1 MTAGSSVR
9 AARESRAW
17 IGASASVKSL
27 RTISRRFSTISIPA
41 AFIRARTSSRVTAS
55 SSVTFLVQ
63 QRDRAGR
70 VRRVHRRRRVEVRG
84 VERREPVHAEEP
96 HRDLDLVLE
105 QLEHADQTGLA
116 RRGEPA
122 AREAP
127 DADTLRAE
135 RQGLDDVSAAHEAA
149 VHDDRRPAA
158 DRPDD
163 LEERLDRAPA
173 VVELAPAV
181 VGDVHALDAVV
192 GRKRRVLGRRD
203 ALQDERDRVRVLEA
217 LDVVPAEPRLELE
230 AAGARPPGL
239 HEAPG
244 EIALAPAV
252 ARGVHGEAEGRVAV
266 VHGAPHP
273 VVHPR
278 VVATDVELE
287 DAEVV
292 RRGRDRLEPG
302 VADGA
307 EHLGTPNSSD
317 AFAAVAP
324 PPSAKVSI
332 EPIGASNTGMR
343 TGLPK
348 KVEVVSILETSR
360 RTRGRNAIESSARRL
375 RRTVVSGSA
384 PPIR

>member
-1 MTAGSSVR
+1 MTAGSIVR

-63 QRDRAGR
+63 QRERAGR

-105 QLEHADQTGLA
+105 QLEHADQPGLA

-135 RQGLDDVSAAHEAA
+135 RQGLDDVSAANEAA

-163 LEERLDRAPA
+163 LGERLDRAPA

-244 EIALAPAV
+244 ELALAPW
-252 ARGVHGEAEGRVAV
+252 AR
-266 VHGAPHP
+266 
-273 VVHPR
+273 
-278 VVATDVELE
+278 
-287 DAEVV
+287 
-292 RRGRDRLEPG
+292 
-302 VADGA
+302 
-307 EHLGTPNSSD
+307 
-317 AFAAVAP
+317 
-324 PPSAKVSI
+324 VSI
-332 EPIGASNTGMR
+332 EPIGASMTGMR

-375 RRTVVSGSA
+375 RRTVVSVSA

>member
-1 MTAGSSVR
+1 A
-9 AARESRAW
+9 
-17 IGASASVKSL
+17 
-27 RTISRRFSTISIPA
+27 
-41 AFIRARTSSRVTAS
+41 
-55 SSVTFLVQ
+55 
-63 QRDRAGR
+63 DRQ
-70 VRRVHRRRRVEVRG
+70 V
-84 VERREPVHAEEP
+84 
-96 HRDLDLVLE
+96 
-105 QLEHADQTGLA
+105 
-116 RRGEPA
+116 
-122 AREAP
+122 
-127 DADTLRAE
+127 
-135 RQGLDDVSAAHEAA
+135 LDDVSAAHAA
-149 VHDDRRPAA
+149 AAHDDRRPAA

-163 LEERLDRAPA
+163 LGERLDRAPA

-287 DAEVV
+287 HAEVV
-292 RRGRDRLEPG
+292 RRGRDGLEPG
-302 VADGA
+302 LQT
-307 EHLGTPNSSD
+307 ELSIWGTPNSSD
-317 AFAAVAP
+317 AFAAGAP

-332 EPIGASNTGMR
+332 EPLGASMTGMR
-343 TGLPK
+343 QGLPK
-348 KVEVVSILETSR
+348 KV
-360 RTRGRNAIESSARRL
+360 A
-375 RRTVVSGSA
+375 
-384 PPIR
+384 

>member
-1 MTAGSSVR
+1 MLQNAAGPRIEPPVSEPSAPWASPAASAAAEPLEEPPGMCSRLHGFFAGWKRWPGNWRPKANSCVMSLPSITQPARWSRVTHVASSSGTQSARTAGSSGR

-63 QRDRAGR
+63 QRERAGR

-105 QLEHADQTGLA
+105 QLEHADQTCLA

-163 LEERLDRAPA
+163 LGERLDRAPA

-181 VGDVHALDAVV
+181 VGNVHALDAVV
-192 GRKRRVLGRRD
+192 GRKR
-203 ALQDERDRVRVLEA
+203 
-217 LDVVPAEPRLELE
+217 
-230 AAGARPPGL
+230 
-239 HEAPG
+239 
-244 EIALAPAV
+244 
-252 ARGVHGEAEGRVAV
+252 
-266 VHGAPHP
+266 
-273 VVHPR
+273 
-278 VVATDVELE
+278 
-287 DAEVV
+287 
-292 RRGRDRLEPG
+292 
-302 VADGA
+302 
-307 EHLGTPNSSD
+307 
-317 AFAAVAP
+317 
-324 PPSAKVSI
+324 
-332 EPIGASNTGMR
+332 
-343 TGLPK
+343 
-348 KVEVVSILETSR
+348 
-360 RTRGRNAIESSARRL
+360 
-375 RRTVVSGSA
+375 
-384 PPIR
+384 